1 VESMKKTVKFKNNK
15 TGYVGTVCDLP
26 AEYVDAYIERM
37 NSQASREVQA
47 KLNVDNTYWAE

>member
-1 VESMKKTVKFKNNK
+1 MKKTVKFKNNK